1 MLHSQRKNYVKWITF
16 FILMFLTE
24 ELASL
29 LSVRKSFSD
38 NLEGPKSPNYPLDI
52 NHAHNTDFNKLANF
66 CQVKK
71 FSHIF
76 NHWYFSQSVFIFFF
90 SFMSLPETRCYNPT
104 NKLSLWTLE
113 QKFTTGNMQRFSWSC
128 CVFTFLYL
136 LTNMFLYLN

>member
-1 MLHSQRKNYVKWITF
+1 
-16 FILMFLTE
+16 MFLTE

-90 SFMSLPETRCYNPT
+90 HSCHYQKPDVIILPT
-104 NKLSLWTLE
+104 NFHCE
-113 QKFTTGNMQRFSWSC
+113 HWSKN
-128 CVFTFLYL
+128 L
-136 LTNMFLYLN
+136 